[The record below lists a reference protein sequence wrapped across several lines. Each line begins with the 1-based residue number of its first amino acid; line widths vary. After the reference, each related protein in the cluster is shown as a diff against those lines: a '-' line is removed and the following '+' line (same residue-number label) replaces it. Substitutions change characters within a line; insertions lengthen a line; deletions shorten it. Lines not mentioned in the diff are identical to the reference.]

1 MSKIAPILAFALFA
15 TIGLSHALGYSLWVA
30 VAIAAAACVTLV
42 VLTVWETRRLKAE
55 AERNGRK

>member
-1 MSKIAPILAFALFA
+1 VSKIVPILAFAIFA

-30 VAIAAAACVTLV
+30 VAIAAAASVPMV

-55 AERNGRK
+55 AERKGRK